1 MSKQQPAAAGA
12 TAPAA
17 TDDAEED
24 ARQIQ
29 VLEFELGGETYC
41 VDIDYVSEIVD
52 RGSVTPVPN
61 APEFVEGVM
70 DLRGR
75 TTSIVDPKTLLNV
88 GTGGEARRIVIFD
101 ADSFEDDAAVG
112 WLVDAVHQV
121 DRVSMADVEDP
132 PMDRGEFIRGIVRRE
147 DDLVVWVTPT
157 KTVESSD

>member
-1 MSKQQPAAAGA
+1 MSNQQPTAAAAPRSAAADDGEE
-12 TAPAA
+12 TAR
-17 TDDAEED
+17 E
-24 ARQIQ
+24 IQ

-88 GTGGEARRIVIFD
+88 DADAEARRIVIFD
-101 ADSFEDDAAVG
+101 AESFEDDAAVG

-132 PMDRGEFIRGIVRRE
+132 PMDRGEFIKGIVRRE
-147 DDLVVWVTPT
+147 EDLVVWVTPT
-157 KTVESSD
+157 KTVGSSA

>member
-1 MSKQQPAAAGA
+1 MSNQHPAAGA
-12 TAPAA
+12 SAPSAA
-17 TDDAEED
+17 DDADET
-24 ARQIQ
+24 ARTVQM
-29 VLEFELGGETYC
+29 LEFELGGETYC

-61 APEFVEGVM
+61 APEFVRGVM

-88 GTGGEARRIVIFD
+88 DAESEAQRIVIFD

-121 DRVSMADVEDP
+121 DRVSMDDVEEP
-132 PMDRGEFIRGIVRRE
+132 PMDRGEFIKGIVRRE
-147 DDLVVWVTPT
+147 DGLVVWVTPT
-157 KTVESSD
+157 KTAESSA

>member
-1 MSKQQPAAAGA
+1 MSNQHPAAGA
-12 TAPAA
+12 SAPSAA
-17 TDDAEED
+17 DDADET
-24 ARQIQ
+24 ARTVQM
-29 VLEFELGGETYC
+29 LEFELGGETYC

-61 APEFVEGVM
+61 APEFVRGVM

-88 GTGGEARRIVIFD
+88 DAGSEAQRIVIFD

-121 DRVSMADVEDP
+121 DRVSMDDVEEP
-132 PMDRGEFIRGIVRRE
+132 PMNRGELITGIVRRE
-147 DDLVVWVTPT
+147 DGLVVWVTPT
-157 KTVESSD
+157 KAAESSA

>member
-1 MSKQQPAAAGA
+1 MSNQHPAAGA
-12 TAPAA
+12 SAPSAA
-17 TDDAEED
+17 DDADET
-24 ARQIQ
+24 ARTVQM
-29 VLEFELGGETYC
+29 LEFELGGETYC

-61 APEFVEGVM
+61 APEFVRGVM

-88 GTGGEARRIVIFD
+88 DAESEAQRIVIFD

-121 DRVSMADVEDP
+121 DRVSMDDVEEP
-132 PMDRGEFIRGIVRRE
+132 PMDRGELITGIVRRE
-147 DDLVVWVTPT
+147 DGLVVWVTPT
-157 KTVESSD
+157 KAAESSA

>member
-1 MSKQQPAAAGA
+1 MSKQQPAAPG
-12 TAPAA
+12 TSTPAA
-17 TDDAEED
+17 ADDAD
-24 ARQIQ
+24 DTAREIQ

-41 VDIDYVSEIVD
+41 VEIGYVSEIVD
-52 RGSVTPVPN
+52 RGSVTSVPN

-88 GTGGEARRIVIFD
+88 GTQGEARRIVIFD

-121 DRVSMADVEDP
+121 DRVSMDDVEDP
-132 PMDRGEFIRGIVRRE
+132 PMDRGEFIEGIVRRE

-157 KTVESSD
+157 KTVELSA

>member
-1 MSKQQPAAAGA
+1 MSKQHPAAGA
-12 TAPAA
+12 SAPSAA
-17 TDDAEED
+17 DDADET
-24 ARQIQ
+24 ARTVQM
-29 VLEFELGGETYC
+29 LEFELGGETYC

-61 APEFVEGVM
+61 APEFVRGVM

-88 GTGGEARRIVIFD
+88 DAESEAQRIVIFD

-121 DRVSMADVEDP
+121 DRVSMDDVEEP
-132 PMDRGEFIRGIVRRE
+132 PMDRGELITGIVRRE
-147 DDLVVWVTPT
+147 DGLVVWVTPT
-157 KTVESSD
+157 KAAESSA